1 MSLERLG
8 ASFRDPSGFVFRH
21 EGAIYRQINRS
32 YACHFDLLMS
42 SGFYDALAADGSL
55 VAHEEVDPGQLPAGS
70 DPERYKVIRPA
81 MVPYVSYPYEWCFSQ
96 LKDAALL
103 TLTIQE
109 RALAHGLI
117 LKDASAYNIQFIG
130 CKPVFID
137 TLSFEQFREGEPWI
151 AYRQFCQHFLGPL
164 ALMAHCDVRTR
175 NLLRSFVDGLP
186 LDLVSRLLPRRTLAR
201 YSLLAH
207 IHLHAAS
214 QKRHEKDGREKDIV
228 QRSQTMSGTLQ
239 LALVKSLQRA
249 IDRCRL
255 PKIRTEWAD
264 YYENTNYTPD
274 TMAAKEALVAAF
286 VDSRVAADAIVH
298 DVGANTGKFS
308 RLIAATGRYVLS
320 HDIDEL
326 AVERNFHF
334 NKANGVRNVLPLVL
348 DLNNPSPALG
358 WALEERESLA
368 QRAANSVVLALALIH
383 HIVIA
388 NNVPMSSAAS
398 YFATLART
406 LIIEFVPKNDSQ
418 VQRLLSTRE
427 DKFPEYDIE
436 HFRLA
441 FSRYYAIREE
451 QPVGRSGRTLFLL
464 ERFAGSVFKGD
475 ATL

>member
-21 EGAIYRQINRS
+21 EGAIYRQINGS
-32 YACHFDLLMS
+32 YARHFDLLMS
-42 SGFYDALAADGSL
+42 SGLYGALTRDGSL
-55 VAHEEVDPGQLPAGS
+55 VTHEEVDSGHFPAGS
-70 DPERYKVIRPA
+70 DAERYKVIRPA
-81 MVPYVSYPYEWCFSQ
+81 IVPYVSYPYEWCFSQ

-103 TLTIQE
+103 TLSIQE

-137 TLSFEQFREGEPWI
+137 TLSFERFREGEPWI

-175 NLLRSFVDGLP
+175 HLLRSFIDGLP

-214 QKRHEKDGREKDIV
+214 QKRHEKDGRDKDMV
-228 QRSQTMSGTLQ
+228 QRSQTMSGSLQ

-249 IDRCRL
+249 IERCRL
-255 PKIRTEWAD
+255 PNFRTEWAD

-286 VDSRVAADAIVH
+286 VHSCVSADAIVH

-308 RLIAATGRYVLS
+308 RMIAATGRYALS
-320 HDIDEL
+320 HDVDEL
-326 AVERNFHF
+326 AVERNYLF
-334 NKANGVRNVLPLVL
+334 NRANGIRNILPLVL

-358 WALEERESLA
+358 WALEERDSLT
-368 QRAANSVVLALALIH
+368 QRAADGVVLALALIH
-383 HIVIA
+383 HLVIS
-388 NNVPMSSAAS
+388 NNVPMSSVAG

-406 LIIEFVPKNDSQ
+406 LIIEFVPKDDSQ

-427 DKFPEYDIE
+427 DKFPDYDIE

-441 FSRYYAIREE
+441 FARYYAIRDE
-451 QPVGRSGRTLFLL
+451 QPVGRSGRTLFVL
-464 ERFAGSVFKGD
+464 ERLAGNGRD
-475 ATL
+475 A

>member
-1 MSLERLG
+1 MSLERLS

-32 YACHFDLLMS
+32 YARHFDLLMS
-42 SGFYDALAADGSL
+42 SGLYDALTEDGSL
-55 VAHEEVDPGQLPAGS
+55 VAHEDIGADRFPAAADG
-70 DPERYKVIRPA
+70 ERYKVIRPA

-103 TLTIQE
+103 TLSIQE
-109 RALAHGLI
+109 RALQHGLI
-117 LKDASAYNIQFIG
+117 LKDASAYNVQFIG

-164 ALMAHCDVRTR
+164 ALMAHCDVRAR
-175 NLLRSFVDGLP
+175 HLLRSFVDGLP

-214 QKRHEKDGREKDIV
+214 QKRHERDGRDKDIV
-228 QRSQTMSGTLQ
+228 QRSRTMSGTLQ

-255 PKIRTEWAD
+255 PDFRTEWAD
-264 YYENTNYTPD
+264 YYENTNYTAD
-274 TMAAKEALVAAF
+274 TMAAKEALIAAF
-286 VDSRVAADAIVH
+286 VDTCVAPDAIVH
-298 DVGANTGKFS
+298 DIGANTGKFS
-308 RLIAATGRYVLS
+308 RMVAETGRYVLS

-326 AVERNFHF
+326 AVERNYHV

-388 NNVPMSSAAS
+388 NNVPMTSAAS

-406 LIIEFVPKNDSQ
+406 LIIEFVPKSDSQ

-427 DKFPEYDIE
+427 DRFPDYDIE

-441 FSRYYAIREE
+441 FSRYYAIRDE
-451 QPVGRSGRTLFLL
+451 QPVGQSGRTLFVL
-464 ERFAGSVFKGD
+464 ERLAGDNHDV
-475 ATL
+475 